1 MQAHVQY
8 EFAASVREA
17 VTTANRVRGGGWL
30 RLTCRP
36 TPGKPNKL
44 SFFVDST
51 PTGRRRGRV
60 GDSSDDGH
68 DFTTDPWSR
77 HVIQVEG
84 ETVPAL
90 VLLCEEGNTKHEA
103 YLMVASALGRGGVP
117 TRSRDLKTRV
127 RSLGYIGPFLQQYG
141 AAAKLLK
148 GGGNGSRLLRAVA
161 GASGQQRAAQ
171 GGEGTFAPADVHALD
186 TSRVPLNP
194 AQRDTVLGL
203 TGGLDIIVGPP
214 GTGNAFFSFFALCDH
229 LLPIDRTRQR
239 GHHNQKHTSGGSLS
253 SGKILLDFSMVNMN
267 MPSTGIEIRYS
278 SYFDGND
285 IDRAIVYRCWRGES

>member
-30 RLTCRP
+30 GLTCRP

-44 SFFVDST
+44 SFFVNGA
-51 PTGRRRGRV
+51 PTGRRPGQV

-68 DFTTDPWSR
+68 DFMTDSWSR

-84 ETVPAL
+84 ETIPAL
-90 VLLCEEGNTKHEA
+90 VVLCEQGNTKHEA

-117 TRSRDLKTRV
+117 ARSRDLKTRV
-127 RSLGYIGPFLQQYG
+127 RSLGYVGPFLQQYG
-141 AAAKLLK
+141 AAANLLK
-148 GGGNGSRLLRAVA
+148 GGGNGGNRLLRAIA
-161 GASGQQRAAQ
+161 GGSGQQQRAAR
-171 GGEGTFAPADVHALD
+171 GGEGTFAPANVHALD

-194 AQRDTVLGL
+194 AQRDAVLGL

-214 GTGNAFFSFFALCDH
+214 GRTVLRFLSALCGYWCQSIV
-229 LLPIDRTRQR
+229 PERERKPQPR
-239 GHHNQKHTSGGSLS
+239 PCSGGNIGSEI
-253 SGKILLDFSMVNMN
+253 ILLLQ
-267 MPSTGIEIRYS
+267 
-278 SYFDGND
+278 
-285 IDRAIVYRCWRGES
+285 